1 MDAILGAR
9 SLRARPV
16 PAAGATS
23 RVWYVWLFTILLY
36 LKLAWAK
43 IKFSSPRRRDTAP
56 AVSLCAVPRPRH
68 GVRLPRLATVS
79 IHHWGGDAGVINTML
94 RAATGLVAFDPYQ
107 LWVPRAPQLRLE
119 RAAVHRRPT
128 RGRPAQPAVDLAAEA
143 PRPSGAAQACYGLE
157 FLEFPET
164 HATLSALLP
173 RSHEPTT
180 FDVNTQNANLGR
192 AAAAALARNPRARS
206 GGSAHP
212 GMPTESMFANMG
224 GMF

>member
-1 MDAILGAR
+1 MPSTPTSSGSHEPLNFASNELRSIDVQRADAL
-9 SLRARPV
+9 P
-16 PAAGATS
+16 
-23 RVWYVWLFTILLY
+23 
-36 LKLAWAK
+36 
-43 IKFSSPRRRDTAP
+43 SPR
-56 AVSLCAVPRPRH
+56 
-68 GVRLPRLATVS
+68 S
-79 IHHWGGDAGVINTML
+79 I
-94 RAATGLVAFDPYQ
+94 
-107 LWVPRAPQLRLE
+107 
-119 RAAVHRRPT
+119 
-128 RGRPAQPAVDLAAEA
+128 DLAAEA

-206 GGSAHP
+206 SAHP